1 MSRSY
6 RKNPIIGIT
15 TCRSERQDKKIWHK
29 RWRARE
35 RTGLTSIPFQNF
47 DAYLPVLEKEVSNP
61 WQMGKDGKQ
70 HWSIKNQAIIAERTA
85 QNKGRTPKEK
95 LSIKQRQLHKSM
107 NK

>member
-35 RTGLTSIPFQNF
+35 RTGLASTSLQNF
-47 DAYLPVLEKEVSNP
+47 DSYLPLLENEISNT

-70 HWSIKNQAIIAERTA
+70 YWSLKSQAIIAERVA
-85 QNKGRTPKEK
+85 QNKGLTLKER
-95 LSIKQRQLHKSM
+95 LSIKQRVLHKSM
-107 NK
+107 GK